1 MENPMDPYLAET
13 PLLNFS
19 HLSLTALIQDRQW
32 LSLPEEARV
41 GAIYGFVQNEIA
53 FGYNTAD
60 DISASEVLRDG
71 YGQCNTKGTLLMA
84 LLRACGVR
92 CRFHGFTIA
101 KPLQR
106 GAITGIAYQL
116 APRNIVHSWVE
127 VEVNGQWINLEG
139 FILDQAYLRS
149 LQTRFASQEGAFCG
163 FGAATPNLEDPAV
176 EWKGTSTYIQKDGI
190 NHDFGVFDSP
200 DLFYAAHG
208 SNLSGLKRFLF
219 LRYFR
224 HQMNANVAK
233 VRRGQW

>member
-1 MENPMDPYLAET
+1 MRQYLEET

-19 HLSLTALIQDRQW
+19 HPSLTTLIRDRQW
-32 LSLPEEARV
+32 QSLPEEARV
-41 GAIYGFVQNEIA
+41 GAIYGFVQNDIA
-53 FGYNTAD
+53 FGYNAAD

-71 YGQCNTKGTLLMA
+71 HGQCNTKGTLLMA

-92 CRFHGFTIA
+92 CRFHGFTID

-106 GAITGIAYQL
+106 GAATGVGYLL

-139 FILDQAYLRS
+139 VILDQAYLRS
-149 LQTRFASQEGAFCG
+149 LQTRFARQEGAFCG
-163 FGAATPNLEDPAV
+163 YGVATPNLKNPAI

-190 NHDFGVFDSP
+190 NHDFGLFDSP
-200 DLFYAAHG
+200 DQFYAAHG
-208 SNLSGLKRFLF
+208 GNLSGLKRLLF
-219 LRYFR
+219 QRYFR

-233 VRRGQW
+233 VRRGEW